1 MKMIE
6 WLLKI
11 DIGLFRLINDSMQN
25 PVLDFLAPIITDKHS
40 WTPVFLIVMIGLAW
54 KGGYRGRMALLLT
67 IPVIVLAD
75 QTSASILKPLAG
87 RIRPCVALENVHA
100 LIGIKK
106 SFSFPSSHAT
116 NSFAAAML
124 FAYFY
129 PAQKFWFFALAAVI
143 AFTRVYV
150 GVHYPADVF
159 FGALLG
165 ILCTKVVIYLYQTLE
180 KKFGRLKIFE
190 R

>member
-1 MKMIE
+1 MID

-11 DIGLFRLINDSMQN
+11 DIWLFRLINDGMQN

-40 WTPVFLIVMIGLAW
+40 WTPIILIVVLGLVW

-67 IPVIVLAD
+67 IPVIVLSD
-75 QTSASILKPLAG
+75 QTSASVLKPLVG
-87 RIRPCVALENVHA
+87 RIRPCVALEHVHA

-106 SFSFPSSHAT
+106 SLSFPSSHAT

-124 FAYFY
+124 FAHFY
-129 PAQKFWFFALAAVI
+129 PVRKLWFYALAAVI

-150 GVHYPADVF
+150 GVHYPGDVI

-165 ILCTKVVIYLYQTLE
+165 LICAKLVIVIYQKLE
-180 KKFGRLKIFE
+180 EKYGRLRWFE
-190 R
+190 PR